1 MGGVLSEPVL
11 EKISETEENDRLKFG
26 FSCMQ
31 GYRMSM
37 EDAHRAFLSLPR
49 DGANS
54 YFGVFDGHGGAEVAK
69 YCAEHLHERITNDPA
84 YRLGDHFT
92 AIKNGFLRVDE
103 EVRDQLNKPTE
114 GTTSLIALID
124 DKRILVG
131 NAGDSRS
138 VLSRGGKAIPMSYD
152 HKPHLQQERQR
163 IISAG
168 GSVDFNRVNGQLAVS
183 RAIGDFSFKRNTAK
197 ALADQM
203 VSAEPDTKLE
213 QLNGQDE
220 FLVMACDGIWDVM
233 SNEDAVKFVRK
244 KLKETDE
251 VSKICENLIDR
262 CLELGSKD
270 NMSVIIIVFKHFLEQ
285 ARNNNIDSLRSSSM
299 SSLQSP
305 QSPSPTN
312 HDSPTQNKT
321 TSSPTS
327 ADQTAQVN
335 PAPTNEDDNEHKLD
349 VIE

>member
-11 EKISETEENDRLKFG
+11 EKISETDENDRLKFG

-49 DGANS
+49 DNANS

-69 YCAEHLHERITNDPA
+69 YCAEHLHERISNDPA

-138 VLSRGGKAIPMSYD
+138 VLSRGGKAVPMSYD

-220 FLVMACDGIWDVM
+220 FLIMACDGIWDVM

-251 VSKICENLIDR
+251 VSKICENLIDK

-285 ARNNNIDSLRSSSM
+285 ARNNSDSLRSASM
-299 SSLQSP
+299 TSLQS
-305 QSPSPTN
+305 STTPTN
-312 HDSPTQNKT
+312 HDDLKQNSPTQNKT
-321 TSSPTS
+321 TSTT
-327 ADQTAQVN
+327 DQTAQVN
-335 PAPTNEDDNEHKLD
+335 PAPTNEDDNEHKQD